1 MLNKI
6 KGVLLGFVKPL
17 VLAHV
22 SDLGLLA
29 PMLSKVLVEKGN
41 IPQVQADALAGD
53 LVAVV
58 ETEVTTLI
66 NKI

>member
-1 MLNKI
+1 MDKLKAMLLN
-6 KGVLLGFVKPL
+6 FVKPL

-22 SDLGLLA
+22 NDLGLLA
-29 PMLSKVLVEKGN
+29 PLLSKVIVDKAHL
-41 IPQVQADALAGD
+41 PQDQADALSKD

-58 ETEVTTLI
+58 ESELVVLI

>member
-1 MLNKI
+1 MNKI
-6 KGVLLGFVKPL
+6 KSLLLTFVKPL

-22 SDLGLLA
+22 ADLALLV
-29 PMLSKVLVEKGN
+29 PMLSKVIVDKTHA
-41 IPQVQADALAGD
+41 PKDQADALASD

-58 ETEVTTLI
+58 EGELVVLI

>member
-1 MLNKI
+1 MNKV
-6 KGVLLGFVKPL
+6 KALLLGFVKPL

-22 SDLGLLA
+22 KDLGLLA
-29 PMLSKVLVEKGN
+29 PMLAKVLVDKSHMS
-41 IPQVQADALAGD
+41 QDQATALSLD

-58 ETEVTTLI
+58 EGELVVLI